1 MNFIQDI
8 RDGYIGFRPKMAKA
22 ISQLKKKEFDRVH
35 TTQPLTALDGLM
47 VDAHEARMFQ
57 CKKTLMKFYHIPEWK
72 KNPVYKAVRDMYLFV
87 FKPHIFYSEYKTFV
101 QVQGDIASDI
111 SRNCNIAL
119 RKALSYR
126 LTKNKNF
133 VNNLY
138 LSERVRIEKQKEWE
152 KQAKTEYRQEVLSD
166 CTKDTKTPP
175 SAGKTDG
182 ESLSVDTNTS
192 INSVGNI
199 NIQRMV
205 GSDKQIENYEKM
217 VGNLFEGQTK
227 TSQKVATHIGGMP
240 VINNQNIRK

>member
-22 ISQLKKKEFDRVH
+22 ISQLKKKEFYRVH
-35 TTQPLTALDGLM
+35 TTQPLTALDGLI

-101 QVQGDIASDI
+101 QVQGDLASDI
-111 SRNCNIAL
+111 SRNCNVAL

-175 SAGKTDG
+175 SAGKTDKKQPT
-182 ESLSVDTNTS
+182 VDTNTS

-199 NIQRMV
+199 NIQQML
-205 GSDKQIENYEKM
+205 GSDKRIENYEQM
-217 VGNLFEGQTK
+217 VSNLFVGQTQ
-227 TSQKVATHIGGMP
+227 TPQKVTTHIVEMY
-240 VINNQNIRK
+240 VINNQNTKR